1 MSYRYIFGPVL
12 SRRFKTSLGI
22 DLSPDEKSC
31 NFDCL
36 YCELKAKKPKNFIT
50 NPPKVKDVIE
60 ELKRALREF
69 PDIDTITITS
79 NGEPT
84 LYEELSSLVDEIN
97 KIKKDKKLLI
107 LSNASKIYQKN
118 IRDILK
124 KIDIVKLSLDCVSER
139 CFKRLDR
146 PLKGIE
152 VKSIIE
158 GMKEFRKEY
167 QGELVVEILLVRGVN
182 DKIEEMEKLRD
193 VLKEISPNRVDLGTI
208 DRPPS
213 YRVYP
218 VSEEELFRMAEI
230 LEGLCVNVVCKGDY
244 AVTKRDFTKSEIL
257 SLLKRRPQT
266 KEDIERQFSEKSKTV
281 LKELLAKGEVVL
293 TNLAGVDFFKTS

>member
-36 YCELKAKKPKNFIT
+36 YCELKAKKPKSFIT
-50 NPPKVKDVIE
+50 NPPKVKDVVE

-84 LYEELSSLVDEIN
+84 LYEDLSSLVDEIN
-97 KIKKDKKLLI
+97 KIKEDKKLLI

-167 QGELVVEILLVRGVN
+167 QGDLVVEILLVRGVN

>member
-60 ELKRALREF
+60 ELRKALREF

>member
-60 ELKRALREF
+60 ELKKALREF

-167 QGELVVEILLVRGVN
+167 QGELVVEILLVKGVN

>member
-12 SRRFKTSLGI
+12 SRRFRTSLGI

-60 ELKRALREF
+60 ELKKALREF

-167 QGELVVEILLVRGVN
+167 QGDLVVEILLVRGVN
-182 DKIEEMEKLRD
+182 NKIEEMEKLRD

>member
-12 SRRFKTSLGI
+12 SRRFRTSLGI

-60 ELKRALREF
+60 ELKKALREF

-167 QGELVVEILLVRGVN
+167 QGELVVEILLVKGVN

>member
-12 SRRFKTSLGI
+12 SRRFNTSLGI

-50 NPPKVKDVIE
+50 NPPKVKDIID
-60 ELKRALREF
+60 ELKMALKEF
-69 PDIDTITITS
+69 PDVITITITS

-84 LYEELSSLVDEIN
+84 LYEDLSYLVDEIN
-97 KIKKDKKLLI
+97 KIKGNKKLLI
-107 LSNASKIYQKN
+107 LSNSSTIYQKN

-124 KIDIVKLSLDCVSER
+124 KIDIVKLSLDCASER
-139 CFKRLDR
+139 CFKRIDR
-146 PLKGIE
+146 PLRGIE
-152 VKSIIE
+152 VKNIIE

-167 QGELVVEILLVRGVN
+167 QGELVIEILLVKGIN

-218 VSEEELFRMAEI
+218 VSEDELFRMAEI
-230 LEGLCVNVVCKGDY
+230 LEGLCVNVVCKRDY
-244 AVTKRDFTKSEIL
+244 SVTKRDFTKSEIL

-266 KEDIERQFSEKSKTV
+266 RDDIERQFSKKSKDI
-281 LKELLAKGEVVL
+281 LKELVLKGEVVL
-293 TNLAGVDFFKTS
+293 TNLAGVDFFKTA

>member
-60 ELKRALREF
+60 ELKKALREF

-167 QGELVVEILLVRGVN
+167 QGDLVVEILLVRGVN
-182 DKIEEMEKLRD
+182 NKIEEMEKLRD

>member
-12 SRRFKTSLGI
+12 SRRFRTSLGI

-107 LSNASKIYQKN
+107 LSNASKIHQKN

-244 AVTKRDFTKSEIL
+244 AVTKRDFTKGEIL